1 MSQQNI
7 FKGFASV
14 SFLITPAPPSPSP
27 EPQQTKQLR
36 QLSLPDACHLLC
48 SEISPFSQN
57 IKVFFSTKIAPL
69 PWGSLLPAV
78 KLRTSS
84 LPFT

>member
-14 SFLITPAPPSPSP
+14 SFLITPLPRPQPP
-27 EPQQTKQLR
+27 QTEQLR

-57 IKVFFSTKIAPL
+57 IKVFFSIRQRLSHGVSAA
-69 PWGSLLPAV
+69 SC
-78 KLRTSS
+78 
-84 LPFT
+84 